1 MLFFQLLGPKNLVSF
16 LTSLILSLL
25 TSSLLGSPVSSSFK
39 IYPESNHSHQFHCL
53 HPGPSP
59 LSLSVGSLQMLPAGI
74 TVSPHAPVENI
85 LSRALV
91 KIDHV
96 TLRPKAL
103 QMARRAPPN
112 LHPPPMPIVP
122 CPPSSP
128 FPLSAPALQ
137 APCCP
142 LPDPR
147 GIASLRGFA
156 LAHPFAG
163 SALCAS
169 LIPSAPQV
177 FASMPPSPRNL
188 PWPFHCRPHLCQHPS
203 TPSPCCILFCC
214 CSLSPTPT
222 GM

>member
-59 LSLSVGSLQMLPAGI
+59 PSLSVGSLQMLPAGI

-103 QMARRAPPN
+103 QMARRAPSN

-122 CPPSSP
+122 CPPLLALPSLRPCPTGSLLPPRPSRHSPARRLCTGSSLCRERP
-128 FPLSAPALQ
+128 VRQSHTLSSSGLCFNATFSLKPALAFPL
-137 APCCP
+137 
-142 LPDPR
+142 
-147 GIASLRGFA
+147 
-156 LAHPFAG
+156 
-163 SALCAS
+163 
-169 LIPSAPQV
+169 
-177 FASMPPSPRNL
+177 
-188 PWPFHCRPHLCQHPS
+188 
-203 TPSPCCILFCC
+203 
-214 CSLSPTPT
+214 
-222 GM
+222 